1 MNVLWLCRNIL
12 HSLLSSFSAHSTKGA
27 ATSKAWAASVNV
39 DTILAKVGWARESTF
54 EKFYRRDT
62 EGPSVESP
70 ANRQGIVRTSWNP
83 QSKFQ
88 KSIHIH
94 RKAFTFTEKHSHR
107 KSSSAPKHSL
117 AILTCPCW
125 WILLKSSLED
135 LCLGCLN
142 FEFFE
147 HSIFPSQAVMF
158 FHPSCDLLPAACSL
172 EQGSQN

>member
-39 DTILAKVGWARESTF
+39 DTILAKVGWAWESTF
-54 EKFYRRDT
+54 EKFYRGDT

-94 RKAFTFTEKHSHR
+94 WKAFTSQVVLSAQTFLGNIDLPMLMNIIEEFVGGSVFRMSELRIFRTFHISKSGSHVFSSKLRSFTCR
-107 KSSSAPKHSL
+107 
-117 AILTCPCW
+117 
-125 WILLKSSLED
+125 
-135 LCLGCLN
+135 
-142 FEFFE
+142 
-147 HSIFPSQAVMF
+147 MF
-158 FHPSCDLLPAACSL
+158 FGAGQSKLKW
-172 EQGSQN
+172 NFW